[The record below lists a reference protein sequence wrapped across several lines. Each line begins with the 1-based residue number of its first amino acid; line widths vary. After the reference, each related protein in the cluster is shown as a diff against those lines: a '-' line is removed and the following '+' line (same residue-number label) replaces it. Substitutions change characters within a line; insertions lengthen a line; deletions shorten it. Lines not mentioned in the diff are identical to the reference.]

1 MYILLAEANDRRKK
15 GSLKTTSVVDLQLL
29 LMNLKPVLGDGSV
42 ATKEAEDVGVHR
54 HANINRDDALPISAD
69 EESRPLIRHPPSA
82 AVSSPALGTA
92 IGGLSSAAEVLFYSA
107 ISAIPFLFLGT
118 LMTGEASAWPAV
130 ISGVYDR
137 LGGDESGLFWP
148 WLASVAWMETA
159 LAGSLVWC
167 TERNSG
173 LTTSI
178 VGVLKGVVAVLLG
191 LVFMTGPSGGR
202 VTPMNLMGIG
212 MVLCGGTWYSV
223 LQCKGK

>member
-15 GSLKTTSVVDLQLL
+15 GSLKATSVVDLQLL
-29 LMNLKPVLGDGSV
+29 LMNTKPVLVDGSV
-42 ATKEAEDVGVHR
+42 ATKEAEDVGTHR
-54 HANINRDDALPISAD
+54 HANNIRDALPVSAD
-69 EESRPLIRHPPSA
+69 EEARPLIRHPPSA
-82 AVSSPALGTA
+82 AVSTPGLGAAT
-92 IGGLSSAAEVLFYSA
+92 GGLSSAAEVLFYSA
-107 ISAIPFLFLGT
+107 VSAIPFLMLGT
-118 LMTGEASAWPAV
+118 VITGESSAWPV
-130 ISGVYDR
+130 VMSGVYDR
-137 LGGDESGLFWP
+137 LGGDEGGLFWP

-191 LVFMTGPSGGR
+191 LVFMTGPSGGK